1 MKKAIILF
9 LALSIAALGAALPAA
24 ASQPGKLLIWAD
36 AVRTPVL
43 KTAADAF
50 TKEYK
55 VPVDIVEVPFGDIRG
70 KLATAGPAG
79 EGPDIIV
86 GPHDWLGELV
96 ANGLISPIVLSA
108 SEKANFVPVTLEAF
122 TYNGKL
128 YGLPYAM
135 EAIALIYN
143 KKMVPTPPKTFEELI
158 AIAKKL
164 TDKKKG
170 TYGFMLP
177 GADAYHSYPII
188 SAYGGYIFGHDAN
201 GNFNPKDVGLDS
213 PGAIKGAQL
222 IDRLVKEGVQPKGAD
237 YNTMANL
244 FKEGKLGM
252 MITGPWEIG
261 NAKAAK
267 INYGVTKIP
276 TIEGKTPKPFV
287 GVQGFMVSAHSKNSI
302 LANEFLKS
310 FMATKEMMLALY
322 KQDPRIPAYKP
333 ALDAVDDNPDLKAFA
348 ASAANGEPMPSIP
361 EMAAVWGAYNDKLS
375 LILNGEQAP
384 DKAMK
389 DMAAQVRKAIEG
401 GK

>member
-1 MKKAIILF
+1 MKKAIVLF
-9 LALSIAALGAALPAA
+9 LVFSVVVMAALPAA
-24 ASQPGKLLIWAD
+24 ASQAGKLLIWAD

-43 KTAADAF
+43 KTAAEAF

-55 VPVDIVEVPFGDIRG
+55 IPVDIVEVPFGDIRG

-96 ANGLISPIVLSA
+96 ANGLIAPIELGP
-108 SEKANFVPVTLEAF
+108 EKAKFVPVTVEAF
-122 TYNGKL
+122 TYNNKV

-143 KKMVPTPPKTFEELI
+143 KKMVANPPRTFEELI
-158 AIAKKL
+158 GAAKKL
-164 TDKKKG
+164 TDKKQG
-170 TYGFMLP
+170 IYGYMLP

-188 SAYGGYIFGHDAN
+188 SAYGGYIFGRDK
-201 GNFNPKDVGLDS
+201 GGGFNPKDVGLDS

-222 IDRLVKEGVQPKGAD
+222 IDRLVKEGIQPKGAD

-252 MITGPWEIG
+252 MITGPWEIS
-261 NAKAAK
+261 NVKAAR
-267 INYGVTKIP
+267 INYGVAKIP
-276 TIEGKTPKPFV
+276 LIDGKTPRPFV
-287 GVQGFMVSAHSKNSI
+287 GVQGFMVSAHSKNLV
-302 LANEFLKS
+302 LASEFLKS
-310 FMATKEMMLALY
+310 YLATKDVMLALY

-333 ALDAVDDNPDLKAFA
+333 ALEAVADNPDLKAFA
-348 ASAANGEPMPSIP
+348 ASAADGQPMPSIP
-361 EMAAVWGAYNDKLS
+361 EMGTVWGAYNDKLS
-375 LILNGEQAP
+375 LILNGDQAP

-401 GK
+401 KK